1 MPFYSYAANFALLC
15 YDACYD
21 THYSRF
27 KISLR
32 NFKAHRTTHPDF
44 AAKALA
50 QTPPAVEILSRN
62 FKIPRR
68 CFQNLRCLPLDTA
81 ALNLTKHDGR
91 TKYDEQDERNEHNR
105 RHKAEH
111 VEPKKVHGVDRKR
124 AKF

>member
-1 MPFYSYAANFALLC
+1 MQLILRCYTTTPAALRTARDLKFRFGILKFY
-15 YDACYD
+15 
-21 THYSRF
+21 
-27 KISLR
+27 
-32 NFKAHRTTHPDF
+32 RTTHPDF

-50 QTPPAVEILSRN
+50 QTPPAIEILSRN

-105 RHKAEH
+105 RRKTTRD
-111 VEPKKVHGVDRKR
+111 EPKSARRRSKTR
-124 AKF
+124 